1 MSQGGMK
8 NLMDLVDAVC
18 VSAASD
24 ASLKAR
30 LLADPR
36 ATLVEETSLTIP
48 DGWELAAREAPDGTI
63 RVELVNE
70 EIPDEYL
77 ELISGGCTGGESNPF
92 CPICNGW
99 GHRCP
104 M

>member
-1 MSQGGMK
+1 M
-8 NLMDLVDAVC
+8 LC

-77 ELISGGCTGGESNPF
+77 ELISGGCTGDTDYCLKCNAIGHS
-92 CPICNGW
+92 CPW
-99 GHRCP
+99 
-104 M
+104 